1 MTRIRC
7 RARAALLAC
16 VVCAAA
22 CGHPGDGAEPLVPI
36 ALPSVRVTDVD
47 GASASID
54 AYRGRILVLNVWA
67 TWCGPCRKEL
77 PSLEG
82 LSRRLD
88 ARRFAVAGV
97 AVDNDRIAVR
107 EYLLRS
113 GIGFPNYVAA
123 DGREFRSALAMRTL
137 PQTLIIAADG
147 SLIDRIEGAR
157 SWDSAASVARI
168 EAALP
173 RGGGTAAELPAAAG
187 DHTPAGRR
195 RITG

>member
-16 VVCAAA
+16 VVCVAA
-22 CGHPGDGAEPLVPI
+22 CGHSGDGTEPLAPV

-47 GASASID
+47 GAGASID
-54 AYRGRILVLNVWA
+54 AYLGRILVLNVWA

-77 PSLEG
+77 PSLDR
-82 LSRRLD
+82 LSHRLD
-88 ARRFAVAGV
+88 ARHFAVAGV

-123 DGREFRSALAMRTL
+123 DGREFQSALAMRTL
-137 PQTLIIAADG
+137 PQTLIIATDG

-168 EAALP
+168 EAALL
-173 RGGGTAAELPAAAG
+173 RGGGPVAEQPAAAG
-187 DHTPAGRR
+187 DQTPAGRR
-195 RITG
+195 HFPG